1 MSEGDLISRFKK
13 DARLLHPLEFKRLTE
28 FYEQIVPYLR
38 ASSFYRVK
46 YAGLAG
52 SGQMNDFLQSEIGIV
67 LTKIFLNG
75 HFDRNKGSPDDFRLK
90 FEYAASGARLKII
103 DAIRYSRRKK
113 RSNGLP
119 TWSFDGGFDKPGFE
133 RPQVLPLGKGSG
145 FEQIVSRLP
154 LPKLRWA
161 L

>member
-1 MSEGDLISRFKK
+1 M
-13 DARLLHPLEFKRLTE
+13 
-28 FYEQIVPYLR
+28 
-38 ASSFYRVK
+38 
-46 YAGLAG
+46 
-52 SGQMNDFLQSEIGIV
+52 
-67 LTKIFLNG
+67 
-75 HFDRNKGSPDDFRLK
+75 K

-103 DAIRYSRRKK
+103 DAIRYSRRQK

-154 LPKLRWA
+154 EPQRIILEMFYGRGLTLTQIAAITETPVGTVKSQLSRALVRLREDMVRKDKMEGR
-161 L
+161 